1 MFERVRG
8 AEHQL
13 ARPSNTERADS
24 MPVNPCKIR
33 MTYEIPA
40 QLHLQYH
47 PGIWSRD
54 TGAIGFAA
62 IFEAGLTGQYAP

>member
-1 MFERVRG
+1 
-8 AEHQL
+8 
-13 ARPSNTERADS
+13 